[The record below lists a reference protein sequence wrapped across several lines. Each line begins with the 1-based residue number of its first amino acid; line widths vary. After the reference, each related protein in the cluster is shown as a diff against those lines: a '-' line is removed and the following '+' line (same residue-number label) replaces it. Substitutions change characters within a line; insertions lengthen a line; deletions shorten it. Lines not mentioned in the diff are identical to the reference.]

1 MNGHDCTNNTRRNP
15 SDCQVYTS
23 VQALMAESVTKRLG
37 PVHDNH
43 WPVAGNGRLITG
55 HRSISDRS
63 YRMVSFGY
71 VSPDL
76 ATSGLYWSTTCK
88 FMVMFLQFAQR
99 QKHCCLCW
107 HQSLISCRCGC
118 GSGSQLY
125 LSPPVPSRRLESS
138 PFVTAWMSSMLLYP
152 CNWPWPSQCFTFR
165 KRLLMKLTFWCF
177 KYCTCWY
184 DMAVCMG
191 GSRSLVCCFGLL
203 SWFQAPDFLA
213 LLKLGWWL
221 SQLYSPKL

>member
-23 VQALMAESVTKRLG
+23 VQALMAESVTKRLE
-37 PVHDNH
+37 PVHNNH
-43 WPVAGNGRLITG
+43 WPVAGNGRLIAG

-118 GSGSQLY
+118 GSRSQLD
-125 LSPPVPSRRLESS
+125 LSPSR
-138 PFVTAWMSSMLLYP
+138 P
-152 CNWPWPSQCFTFR
+152 
-165 KRLLMKLTFWCF
+165 
-177 KYCTCWY
+177 
-184 DMAVCMG
+184 G
-191 GSRSLVCCFGLL
+191 GSNPPLLWQRECHRCYFIHVIDRDLLNVLHLGNIYWWSLLSGTLNTVHADMIWLSAWGQQIIGLL
-203 SWFQAPDFLA
+203 FRTIELISGTRLPC
-213 LLKLGWWL
+213 
-221 SQLYSPKL
+221 ST